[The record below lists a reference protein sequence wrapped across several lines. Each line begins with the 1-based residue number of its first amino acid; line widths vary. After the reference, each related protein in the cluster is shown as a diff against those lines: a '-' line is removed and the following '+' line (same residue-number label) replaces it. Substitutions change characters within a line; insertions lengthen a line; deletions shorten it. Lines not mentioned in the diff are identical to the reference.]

1 MKTIHIAL
9 VLGSFAFLT
18 ACGYNNNSTNGGGGG
33 SGNGGFTPQGNF
45 SVASLSG
52 QYAYQ
57 LSGAILQNGFPPFAE
72 SGIFTAD
79 GKGGITNGTDDV
91 TPTLSTSTFTGTYT
105 MANDGTG
112 FLTLQLSGSSLEFA
126 ITMIKPSKFYLTE
139 VDGTANA
146 SGVGEQQTA
155 SAIASVPNGTF
166 AFRIHNNTTLNGPVA
181 QVGAFTIASGAVTG
195 NDDALVSTG
204 NVTSQSLTGSFNA
217 PVGGGRGTGTL
228 TDSNGTLSF
237 QYYIV
242 DANTINILPTALNAV
257 TGIVGVGRAEAQTGG
272 PFSLSSLSGG
282 YVFGSHG
289 DTAANLGGSQ
299 TVGRFTASNGA
310 ISAGLED
317 FVSDGITAAKD
328 SFTGNYTMASNGR
341 AAVTFSSSSLGTVSE
356 VFWMVSPTR
365 AFFLVDSSAKVED
378 GTLDA
383 QTATTFSNSS
393 LDGQSAFTMSG
404 FNSNVLDDRLGTLI
418 WDGAG
423 NLTANLVEVDTGNA
437 TSGVVTSTY
446 AVDADNSGR
455 AMVSLAGLPS
465 STANTDLVLYLT
477 SPSSGYMLQND
488 GNTEI
493 GGNMILQSQ

>member
-1 MKTIHIAL
+1 MKKICL
-9 VLGSFAFLT
+9 VLVLACFAFLT
-18 ACGYNNNSTNGGGGG
+18 ACGYNNGSSTSGGG
-33 SGNGGFTPQGNF
+33 SSGGGGFTPQGNF

-57 LSGAILQNGFPPFAE
+57 LSGAALTNGFPPFAE
-72 SGIFTAD
+72 AGVFTAD

-91 TPTLSTSTFTGTYT
+91 TPPLATNTFTGTYT

-112 FLTLQLSGSSLEFA
+112 FLTLQFTGGSLQFA

-155 SAIASVPNGTF
+155 SAIGSVPNGTF
-166 AFRIHNNTTLNGPVA
+166 AFRIHNNTTLNGPIA

-195 NDDALVSTG
+195 NDDALVSAG
-204 NVTSQSLTGSFNA
+204 SVSSQSVTGSFNA

-228 TDSNGTLSF
+228 IDSNGTLSF

-242 DANTINILPTALNAV
+242 DANTINILPSTLAATN
-257 TGIVGVGRAEAQTGG
+257 IVGVGRAEAQTGG

-282 YVFGSHG
+282 YAFGSHG
-289 DTAANLGGSQ
+289 DTVANLGGSQ
-299 TVGRFTASNGA
+299 TVGRFTASNGT
-310 ISAGLED
+310 ISSGLED
-317 FVSDGITAAKD
+317 FVLDGVSASKD
-328 SFTGNYTMASNGR
+328 AFTGNYTMATNGR
-341 AAVTFSSSSLGTVSE
+341 AAVTFTSQSLGTVSE

-365 AFFLVDSSAKVED
+365 AFFLVDSSGKVED

-393 LDGQSAFTMSG
+393 LDGQSAFSMSG

-423 NLTANLVEVDTGNA
+423 NLTANLVEVDTGNG
-437 TSGVVTSTY
+437 TSGVVTTTY
-446 AVDADNSGR
+446 SVDPDNSGR
-455 AMVSLAGLPS
+455 ASTSIAGLPS
-465 STANTDLVLYLT
+465 STANTDLVFYLT
-477 SPSSGYMLQND
+477 SGSTGYLLQND

-493 GGNMILQSQ
+493 GGSMVLQSQ